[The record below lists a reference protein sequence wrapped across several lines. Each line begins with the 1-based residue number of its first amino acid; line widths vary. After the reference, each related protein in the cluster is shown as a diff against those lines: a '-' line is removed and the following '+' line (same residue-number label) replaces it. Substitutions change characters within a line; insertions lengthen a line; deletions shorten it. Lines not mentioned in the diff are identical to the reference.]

1 MKIPILDLTVQY
13 KTIKQEIDA
22 AIKRV
27 VDSQHFILGPEVVAF
42 EGEVAAYCG
51 TKYAVGVASGT
62 DALILSLKALGIGP
76 GDEVITTPFTFFA
89 TAESVSIVG
98 AKPVFVDIDP
108 KTYCIN
114 PELIEDKITKNTRA
128 IIPVH
133 LFGQCADMDRIL
145 EIAKINNLK
154 VIEDTAQAMGAAYK
168 GRQAGSMGDTGAL
181 SFFPSKNLGGFGD
194 GGMVITN
201 NKELADK
208 IRMLRVH
215 GSTIRYIHSA
225 IGTNSRLDA
234 LQAAILRVKLRHL
247 NEWLEARRKVARYY
261 DDHLANLSA
270 SAPINPSLP
279 LSIPINP
286 SPLSI
291 PINPFLSLST
301 PYVPPYNTH
310 TYHLYVLRVKPS
322 PDKLSKFLNDAGI
335 EARTYYPIP
344 LHLQDCY
351 KDLCCKRGDLKES
364 ESASPETLAIPI
376 YPELG
381 KKEMNC
387 IIDVVRACIDKGM

>member
-1 MKIPILDLTVQY
+1 MKIPILDLTAQY
-13 KTIKQEIDA
+13 KSIKSEIDA
-22 AIKRV
+22 AVMKVIE
-27 VDSQHFILGPEVVAF
+27 SQHFILGPEVEAF
-42 EGEVAAYCG
+42 ESEVAAYCG

-89 TAESVSIVG
+89 TAESISIVG
-98 AKPVFVDIDP
+98 AKPVFVDVDP

-114 PELIEDKITKNTRA
+114 PELIEDKITKKTKA

-133 LFGQCADMDRIL
+133 LFGQCADMDKIL
-145 EIAKINNLK
+145 EIAKLNNLK
-154 VIEDTAQAMGAAYK
+154 VIEDTAQAMGAIYK
-168 GRQAGSMGDTGAL
+168 GKPACLDGNSEQSGRQAGSMGDIGCL

-194 GGMVITN
+194 GGMIITN

-247 NEWLEARRKVARYY
+247 DKWLDARRKVAKYY
-261 DDHLANLSA
+261 DENLKGLA
-270 SAPINPSLP
+270 IT
-279 LSIPINP
+279 
-286 SPLSI
+286 
-291 PINPFLSLST
+291 T
-301 PYVPPYNTH
+301 PYVPSYNVH

-322 PDKLSKFLNDAGI
+322 PEKLAKALNDAGI
-335 EARTYYPIP
+335 EARTYYPVS
-344 LHLQDCY
+344 LHLQECY
-351 KDLCCKRGDLKES
+351 KSLSYKKGAFPES

-376 YPELG
+376 YPELDTEKLSIIV
-381 KKEMNC
+381 KKITDSC
-387 IIDVVRACIDKGM
+387 RI

>member
-1 MKIPILDLTVQY
+1 MKIPILDLTTQY
-13 KTIKQEIDA
+13 KSIKSEIDV
-22 AIKRV
+22 AIARV
-27 VDSQHFILGPEVVAF
+27 VDSQHFILGGEVESF
-42 EGEVAAYCG
+42 EKEVAAYCG

-89 TAESVSIVG
+89 TAEAVSIVG
-98 AKPVFVDIDP
+98 AKPVFVDIDS

-154 VIEDTAQAMGAAYK
+154 VIEDTAQAMGATYK
-168 GRQAGSMGDTGAL
+168 GKQAGSMGDTGAL

-194 GGMVITN
+194 GGMIITN

-208 IRMLRVH
+208 VRMLRVH
-215 GSTIRYIHSA
+215 GSTVRYIHSA

-234 LQAAILRVKLRHL
+234 LQAAILRVKLKYL
-247 NEWLEARRKVARYY
+247 NKWLDGRRKVAKYY
-261 DDHLANLSA
+261 DKSLKNL
-270 SAPINPSLP
+270 PI
-279 LSIPINP
+279 I
-286 SPLSI
+286 
-291 PINPFLSLST
+291 T
-301 PYVPPYNTH
+301 PYAPSYNVH

-322 PDKLSKFLNDAGI
+322 PEKLAKFLNDAGI
-335 EARTYYPIP
+335 EARTYYPVS
-344 LHLQDCY
+344 LHLQECY
-351 KDLCCKRGDLKES
+351 KSLGYKKGDLKES

-376 YPELG
+376 YSELG
-381 KKEMNC
+381 IEELNFIVKKIADSCKVCPES
-387 IIDVVRACIDKGM
+387 VL